1 MKQSKRNRAKPRTTT
16 TYQNK
21 LNKLKSHYNRLFK
34 HSTKAKEA
42 YMALPEADRKPKNKV
57 FFVDKYPKFDKFL
70 STNKLKQV
78 GKERDETVY
87 RSSKPTAKTGV
98 WGR

>member
-1 MKQSKRNRAKPRTTT
+1 MRTSKRNRAKPRTTK

-21 LNKLKSHYNRLFK
+21 LNRLKSYYNQLFK
-34 HSTKAKEA
+34 NSKKAKKD
-42 YMALPEADRKPKNKV
+42 YMALPETDRKPKNKV

-70 STNKLKQV
+70 SVNKLKQI
-78 GKERDETVY
+78 GKERTESVF
-87 RSSKPTAKTGV
+87 RVSKPNKKTSV